1 MNHGVRPR
9 RDAELLLVV
18 LFWAFNIS
26 VLKICFV
33 TMTPL
38 AFNAVRFAGAAI
50 VLLLLT
56 RAMEGTLHIAR
67 RDMGR
72 ILVLSLVG
80 HAAYQFVFVLGLDL
94 TTASSA
100 ALIFG
105 ATPIVVG
112 ILSWLM
118 AHERIGAAGSAG
130 AALAFVGVGLVTAGG
145 EGSTEDVGS
154 RMTGSILVFAAVLCW
169 SIYTVM
175 SRDLLR
181 RYSPLRVTAVT
192 LSIGAVPLI
201 ALSIPDLRQQD
212 WSAIPALTWAG
223 LAYSMLFAL
232 VAAYILWY
240 RSVRDVGN
248 LRTAIYSNL
257 VPVFGALFGVLLLGE
272 RVTLGL
278 LGGGTCIFAGIL
290 LTRLGRHRET
300 DPKLPA
306 ARADRAGP

>member
-1 MNHGVRPR
+1 MNPGKGPR

-33 TMTPL
+33 SMTPL

-50 VLLLLT
+50 ILLLLT
-56 RAMEGTLHIAR
+56 RVMEGTVHIAR
-67 RDMGR
+67 SDMGR
-72 ILVLSLVG
+72 VLVLSLVG
-80 HAAYQFVFVLGLDL
+80 HTAYQVVFVLGLDL

-112 ILSWLM
+112 ILTWLT
-118 AHERIGAAGSAG
+118 AHERIGAAGSMG
-130 AALAFVGVGLVTAGG
+130 AALAFAGVGLVTAGG
-145 EGSTEDVGS
+145 EGPAQTVSLS
-154 RMTGSILVFAAVLCW
+154 NRLTGSLFVFSAVVCW

-201 ALSIPDLRQQD
+201 ALSIPDLKKQD

-257 VPVFGALFGVLLLGE
+257 VPVFGALSGVLILGE
-272 RVTLGL
+272 KVTTGL
-278 LGGGTCIFAGIL
+278 LGGGVCIFAGIL
-290 LTRLGRHRET
+290 LTRLGRSGGAS
-300 DPKLPA
+300 A
-306 ARADRAGP
+306 ARAERAGP

>member
-1 MNHGVRPR
+1 MNPGKGPR

-33 TMTPL
+33 SMTPL

-50 VLLLLT
+50 ILLLLT
-56 RAMEGTLHIAR
+56 RAMEGTVHIAR
-67 RDMGR
+67 SDMGR
-72 ILVLSLVG
+72 VLVLSLVG
-80 HAAYQFVFVLGLDL
+80 HTAYQVVFVLGLDL

-112 ILSWLM
+112 ILTWLT
-118 AHERIGAAGSAG
+118 AHERIGAAGSMG
-130 AALAFVGVGLVTAGG
+130 AALAFAGVGLVTAGG
-145 EGSTEDVGS
+145 EGPAQTVSLAN
-154 RMTGSILVFAAVLCW
+154 RLTGSLLVFGAVVCW

-201 ALSIPDLRQQD
+201 VLSIPDLKKQD

-257 VPVFGALFGVLLLGE
+257 VPVFGALSGVLILGE
-272 RVTLGL
+272 KVTTGL
-278 LGGGTCIFAGIL
+278 LGGGICIFAGIL
-290 LTRLGRHRET
+290 LTRLGRAGGA
-300 DPKLPA
+300 PA
-306 ARADRAGP
+306 ARAERAGP